1 MSETAK
7 IDRSITRPEDLAKAL
22 GLKNGKVLR
31 SYLRASFPRPSDAK
45 GTTWVL
51 TPKIVDSAV
60 EHFTKRQPENA

>member
-1 MSETAK
+1 MTNAK
-7 IDRSITRPEDLAKAL
+7 SIDRSITRPEDLARAL

-31 SYLRASFPRPSDAK
+31 SYLRATFPRPADAK

-60 EHFTKRQPENA
+60 EHFTKRLPENG

>member
-1 MSETAK
+1 MGNTQ

-31 SYLRASFPRPSDAK
+31 SYLRATFPRSADAK

-51 TPKIVDSAV
+51 TPKVVDAAV
-60 EHFTKRQPENA
+60 EHFAKNKAEA